1 MAPKSKFNPDYYND
15 WAWSLAIQGMTIAEI
30 GKAMGVSR
38 ATINRWMAENEDF
51 KKAIDDGRDT
61 SDAKVEKSLYQRA
74 IGYTYKEKKVIMTL
88 DKDGNQM
95 PARIETTEKHVPP
108 DTTAQIFWLKNR
120 KRDRYKDKWDM
131 EVNTDKEIVFNIVGS
146 KEYKEEES

>member
-1 MAPKSKFNPDYYND
+1 
-15 WAWSLAIQGMTIAEI
+15 
-30 GKAMGVSR
+30 
-38 ATINRWMAENEDF
+38 MAENEDF